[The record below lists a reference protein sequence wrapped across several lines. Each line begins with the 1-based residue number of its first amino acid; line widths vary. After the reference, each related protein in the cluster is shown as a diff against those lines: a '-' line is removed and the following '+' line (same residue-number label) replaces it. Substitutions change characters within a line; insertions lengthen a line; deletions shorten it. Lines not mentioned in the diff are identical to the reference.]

1 MPPGAERLVIAAVIG
16 LPRRSAVR
24 PSQTRASA
32 THSMFRIGQLE
43 HSSCSLPRF
52 AVKGSR
58 RSIIPKGR
66 AMADKFENYDAEQR
80 AMIDWLT
87 SRSPDAR
94 HAIAQDLNF
103 DFAEDVFE
111 WILTQPDCDL
121 ATAASYF
128 WRAEPLER
136 LEHADFF
143 TEDNLTIKRLVDR
156 VNAGFYRRSEIFYG
170 GQEPRE
176 GEEVDRWTV
185 AEAEELREFARA
197 HGASD
202 LPWTLPEALV
212 PPFGH
217 RAVRISDEE
226 DPDKSEELRM
236 LFAGLG
242 TGSGLIPSD
251 LMEANPPPRNMPQ
264 PAQQLTAG
272 KGAAASSSSAFT
284 PLYLYIAFVAAGWGL
299 IYVFDPPRH
308 VYTLMVMCCLQF
320 GFMTFGK
327 VRSAMKQ
334 KADKRVAP

>member
-1 MPPGAERLVIAAVIG
+1 
-16 LPRRSAVR
+16 
-24 PSQTRASA
+24 
-32 THSMFRIGQLE
+32 
-43 HSSCSLPRF
+43 
-52 AVKGSR
+52 
-58 RSIIPKGR
+58 
-66 AMADKFENYDAEQR
+66 MADKFDNYDAEQR

-87 SRSPDAR
+87 GRSPDAR
-94 HAIAQDLNF
+94 HAIAEDLNF

-111 WILTQPDCDL
+111 WILTQPDSDL

-128 WRAEPLER
+128 WRAGPMEI
-136 LEHADFF
+136 LEHPATF
-143 TEDNLTIKRLVDR
+143 EEENLTIKRLVDR

-176 GEEVDRWTV
+176 GEEVCRWTV
-185 AEAEELREFARA
+185 AEAKALREFARA

-202 LPWTLPEALV
+202 LPWTLPQALV

-242 TGSGLIPSD
+242 TGSGLIPAEPKGVDS
-251 LMEANPPPRNMPQ
+251 PSRKMPQ
-264 PAQQLTAG
+264 PAQQLTVG

-299 IYVFDPPRH
+299 IYVFDPPRL
-308 VYTLMVMCCLQF
+308 VYKVMVMCCLQF
-320 GFMTFGK
+320 GLMTFGK

-334 KADKRVAP
+334 KTDKRVTP